1 MRAIPRLKILLPVV
15 GMLFGLLLI
24 AGGVAWLV
32 NRDRAADALAGPDAR
47 WALFFPTGQFAGC
60 ARYGIQRY
68 CSSTPTGNINDGGKV
83 VARGVLLRADGE
95 QFQWTVSPDE
105 VEAANT
111 ASRTKYLACVSSGRS
126 DCPEPVFRTP
136 SWNSGMRVR
145 WAPGADGAYLPGAE
159 PGGSDSLTIAIFLL
173 VAGGLVTAGSGVWM
187 RSAMRRRGAA

>member
-1 MRAIPRLKILLPVV
+1 MRRVLLPVAGV
-15 GMLFGLLLI
+15 LLGLLLI

-32 NRDRAADALAGPDAR
+32 NRDRSADALAGPDAR

-68 CSSTPTGNINDGGKV
+68 CSATPTGNINDGGKV
-83 VARGVLLRADGE
+83 VARGVPLRADGAA
-95 QFQWTVSPDE
+95 FRWTVSPDQ

-111 ASRTKYLACVSSGRS
+111 ASRAKYLACVSSGRS
-126 DCPEPVFRTP
+126 DCPDPVFRTP

-145 WAPGADGAYLPGAE
+145 WAPGADGAYPPGAE

-173 VAGGLVTAGSGVWM
+173 VAGGLVTAGS
-187 RSAMRRRGAA
+187 AMWVRGTIRRHGAA

>member
-1 MRAIPRLKILLPVV
+1 MKRLVLPLA
-15 GMLFGLLLI
+15 GMLLGLLLI

-32 NRDRAADALAGPDAR
+32 NRDRTADALSGPDAR

-68 CSSTPTGNINDGGKV
+68 CSSTPTGNVNDGGKV
-83 VARGVLLRADGE
+83 VARGVLLRAAGR
-95 QFQWTVSPDE
+95 QFRWTVSPDE
-105 VEAANT
+105 VEAANR
-111 ASRTKYLACVSSGRS
+111 ASQAKYVACVSSGRR
-126 DCPEPVFRTP
+126 DCPDPVYRTP

-173 VAGGLVTAGSGVWM
+173 VAGGLVTVGSGAWA
-187 RSAMRRRGAA
+187 RSTIRRRGSA